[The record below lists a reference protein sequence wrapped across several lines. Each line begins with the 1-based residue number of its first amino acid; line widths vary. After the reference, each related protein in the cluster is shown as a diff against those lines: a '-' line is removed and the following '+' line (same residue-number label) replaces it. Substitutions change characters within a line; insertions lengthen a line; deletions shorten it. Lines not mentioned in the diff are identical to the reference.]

1 MLQNVVVFIL
11 LPLNFFLEKNMYI
24 YFNQFHTTC
33 SSAVN
38 YTPNRGGTNTIE
50 IVYQTNI
57 HIVIHN

>member
-24 YFNQFHTTC
+24 YATTC

-50 IVYQTNI
+50 IVKQTNI